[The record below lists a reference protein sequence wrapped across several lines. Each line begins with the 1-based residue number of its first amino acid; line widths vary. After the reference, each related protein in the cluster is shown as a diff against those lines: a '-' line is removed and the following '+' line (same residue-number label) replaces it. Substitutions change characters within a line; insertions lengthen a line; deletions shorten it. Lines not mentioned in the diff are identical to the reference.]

1 MIGLLLFLVLGLA
14 AGWLA
19 GKIMGKGFGLMG
31 NLVIGVIGAF
41 LGSFLYNKLAGG
53 GVAFGEISLMA
64 LVTAVLGAMLLLWV
78 VSLVKKEKGSS

>member
-19 GKIMGKGFGLMG
+19 GKIMGEGFGLVG

-41 LGSFLYNKLAGG
+41 LGSFLYNKFAGG
-53 GVAFGEISLMA
+53 GVAFGEISLMG

-78 VSLVKKEKGSS
+78 VSLVKKSSS

>member
-1 MIGLLLFLVLGLA
+1 MIGLLLFLVVGLA

-19 GKIMGKGFGLMG
+19 GKIMGEGFGLIG

-41 LGSFLYNKLAGG
+41 LGSFLYNKLTSSAVGW
-53 GVAFGEISLMA
+53 GEFSIMG

-78 VSLVKKEKGSS
+78 VSLVKKSSS

>member
-19 GKIMGKGFGLMG
+19 GKIMGKGFGLIG

-53 GVAFGEISLMA
+53 GVAFGEISPMA
-64 LVTAVLGAMLLLWV
+64 LVTAVVGAMLLLWV
-78 VSLVKKEKGSS
+78 VSLVKKSSS

>member
-1 MIGLLLFLVLGLA
+1 MIGLLLFLVIGLA

-19 GKIMGKGFGLMG
+19 GKIMGQGFGLVG

-41 LGSFLYNKLAGG
+41 LGSFLYNKFATST
-53 GVAFGEISLMA
+53 VAWGEFSIMG

-78 VSLVKKEKGSS
+78 VSLVKKSS